1 MRTTRTNQIVNKNA
15 PTIPLRF

>member
-1 MRTTRTNQIVNKNA
+1 MRKTRTNQIVNKNA